1 MVARTVRDREVVG
14 SNPAAPTIY
23 QKELLNNSSFFIWA
37 TEQAN
42 CFACVGRRRPER
54 CFCLR
59 AEKGDLSRKAKT
71 ARPGPK
77 DFYVRKNTAGESR
90 RPDHLERHF
99 LRSAFFVV

>member
-23 QKELLNNSSFFIWA
+23 QKELLNSSSFFIWA

-90 RPDHLERHF
+90 RPDHLESRF
-99 LRSAFFVV
+99 